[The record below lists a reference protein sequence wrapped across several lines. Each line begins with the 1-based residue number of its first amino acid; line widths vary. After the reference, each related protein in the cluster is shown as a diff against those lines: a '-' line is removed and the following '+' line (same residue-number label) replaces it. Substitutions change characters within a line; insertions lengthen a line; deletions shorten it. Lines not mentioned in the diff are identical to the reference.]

1 MTQDELKFGIEL
13 WSRTAVYAFFSFN
26 EDIFFF
32 FCLKGEEKE
41 KKKKMIKMEK
51 GWWCVFIGLSLSFK
65 NKKKWRSLNKGYVIQ
80 ANNRVSAVKK
90 YMER

>member
-26 EDIFFF
+26 EDIF

-51 GWWCVFIGLSLSFK
+51 GWWCVFIGLSLK
-65 NKKKWRSLNKGYVIQ
+65 NKKKLRSLNKGYVVQ
-80 ANNRVSAVKK
+80 ANNTVSTAKNT
-90 YMER
+90 